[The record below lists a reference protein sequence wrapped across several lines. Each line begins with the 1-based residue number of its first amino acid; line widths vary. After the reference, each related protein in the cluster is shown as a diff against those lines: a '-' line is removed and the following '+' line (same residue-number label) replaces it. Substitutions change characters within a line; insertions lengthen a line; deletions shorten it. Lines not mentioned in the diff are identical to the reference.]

1 MDAFDLAMKSGK
13 RALVQ
18 SRRSN
23 PVDRSYV
30 CVCVH
35 VSMCVCR
42 GIGRGRD
49 SVEVCTL
56 REGCV

>member
-30 CVCVH
+30 CVCACEH
-35 VSMCVCR
+35 VCVCAC
-42 GIGRGRD
+42 
-49 SVEVCTL
+49 EHVC
-56 REGCV
+56 V